1 MAAVKQLLAVSRPLS
16 MTTDL
21 VCGAEV
27 ADDNSNRF
35 FSDYGGEM
43 YRFCSSECKRKFD
56 DHPDEFIR
64 AEARTQLG
72 L

>member
-1 MAAVKQLLAVSRPLS
+1 MQRPLS
-16 MTTDL
+16 MTIDL

-43 YRFCSSECKRKFD
+43 YRFCSPACKRKFD
-56 DHPDEFIR
+56 DHPDDFIR
-64 AEARTQLG
+64 SDARERLG

>member
-1 MAAVKQLLAVSRPLS
+1 MKQPLALSRPVS

-56 DHPDEFIR
+56 DHPDDFIR
-64 AEARTQLG
+64 SDVKERLG